1 MIKSAGTQNAKLQ
14 IDFEELMSRLLNLL
28 SDKEQDVIK
37 RRFSL
42 HGKKKETLDKI
53 GKSFSITRER
63 VRQIEAVAL
72 KKLARISM
80 DPTIQQI
87 HNLAVEIL
95 EQNGQVMSEDN
106 LVSHMLKNFDDSSN
120 IEVNTMKLAMRVSD
134 RLVKQEKNQFYRA
147 FWRLSGISLLSV
159 KNSIKEIQD
168 VLKRS
173 KEIMSVEEITEALPT
188 PISQERVDSLL
199 YVDWGFMQIEDS
211 WGLTT
216 WRHIN
221 PRSIKDKI
229 MIIFKEEGKP
239 LHFSDVANRVLNDFK
254 GKKQVTRQAIHNELI
269 RHPEFVLVGR
279 GLYGLKEWGM
289 AAGTVREVIKSVLV
303 ENGEPMKRQDI
314 IKAVLK
320 KRDIR
325 LGTISLNLQKYPFF
339 KRVGRA
345 VYEYDPSLETPRKK
359 RGRKPKNPRPEDVV

>member
-1 MIKSAGTQNAKLQ
+1 MTTQEDKVS
-14 IDFEELMSRLLNLL
+14 FSTLMNNLL
-28 SDKEQDVIK
+28 SLLTDKERDVIK

-42 HGKKKETLDKI
+42 HGKPKETLNKI
-53 GKSFSITRER
+53 GESYSITRER

-80 DPTIQQI
+80 DPYMQKI
-87 HNLAVEIL
+87 HKLAFSIL
-95 EQNGQVMSEDN
+95 RDHGSVMSED
-106 LVSHMLKNFDDSSN
+106 LLISEVLKSLNDTKGIDAN
-120 IEVNTMKLAMRVSD
+120 AMKLAMRTSNQ
-134 RLVKQEKNQFYRA
+134 LVKQEKNQFYRS
-147 FWRLSGISLLSV
+147 FWRTSETPLLTVKDCIRNVKKVLRKNKDVMTVQQISKALAGAFSPEMIQSV
-159 KNSIKEIQD
+159 LHIDWEFKS
-168 VLKRS
+168 
-173 KEIMSVEEITEALPT
+173 TE
-188 PISQERVDSLL
+188 
-199 YVDWGFMQIEDS
+199 YG

-229 MIIFKEEGKP
+229 MIIFKKIGKP
-239 LHFSDVANRVLNDFK
+239 LHFNEVINHVIKDFK
-254 GKKQVTRQAIHNELI
+254 AKKMVTHQAVHNELI
-269 RHPEFVLVGR
+269 RHDEFVLVGR
-279 GLYGLKEWGM
+279 GIYALAEWGLPS
-289 AAGTVREVIKSVLV
+289 GTVCDLIQSVLT

-345 VYEYDPSLETPRKK
+345 VYEYDASLDTRKRK
-359 RGRKPKNPRPEDVV
+359 RRG